1 MLQMKPSHSSAQGL
15 CKPVRKF
22 SVASSSEL
30 QSLRVPHK
38 IIFEGC
44 RIHELH
50 KNQPCNNAFMSL
62 MAFTASLSGVSVF
75 VSIGDMIAVG
85 VLASLH
91 SVKRRGSGD
100 ENECHPY
107 RLCVRAARVHESRT
121 LCGATHI
128 SRPMCCG

>member
-1 MLQMKPSHSSAQGL
+1 MPGQLNVLLAEAG
-15 CKPVRKF
+15 
-22 SVASSSEL
+22 
-30 QSLRVPHK
+30 VPYD
-38 IIFEGC
+38 
-44 RIHELH
+44 
-50 KNQPCNNAFMSL
+50 
-62 MAFTASLSGVSVF
+62 SVF
-75 VSIGDMIAVG
+75 EMDEINDDFKETDV